1 MTTLALVFKK
11 IEIEDKAKFENFFSS
26 STAEI
31 IINKSDIDNKFN

>member
-11 IEIEDKAKFENFFSS
+11 IEIEDKAKFEKIFSS